1 MVRYV
6 VTNLRF
12 PEQTYRELRY
22 AALRRGVSVA
32 SVVRESVDRYLGR
45 GDEEEPIPFGEDP
58 VDKWVGAFHGGPG
71 DESINH
77 DHYLYG
83 WPKETE
89 DETPRRHERV
99 DRALSPGR
107 KKSSKSG
114 KLRAPKTRAPVRT
127 HRANPRRARDETAR
141 PGGSGPSRRG
151 GSRRPEK

>member
-1 MVRYV
+1 MTRYV

-32 SVVRESVDRYLGR
+32 SLVRESVDRYLG
-45 GDEEEPIPFGEDP
+45 GKQEDEPIPFGEDP

-89 DETPRRHERV
+89 DEAPRRYERV
-99 DRALSPGR
+99 DRPLPSGRKESPGR
-107 KKSSKSG
+107 SKVRPQKTG
-114 KLRAPKTRAPVRT
+114 ATVRADGADSRG
-127 HRANPRRARDETAR
+127 ARNETAR
-141 PGGSGPSRRG
+141 SGGRRAGRRSR
-151 GSRRPEK
+151 SRRPEE